1 MSAVGQTRPWRA
13 GQSLSALP
21 LISDV
26 NLLRNGQGVIYLDTQ
41 IPNGALDLSC
51 VIMHLGLTH

>member
-1 MSAVGQTRPWRA
+1 
-13 GQSLSALP
+13 LSALP

-26 NLLRNGQGVIYLDTQ
+26 DLLRNGQGVVYLDAQ
-41 IPNGALDLSC
+41 ITNGAVDLTVTQQSC